1 MKYWMDLTRQD
12 NEFLNTVQIWQ
23 IRLFV
28 HYQSTSVVLALSTV
42 GEDESKTEMS
52 KLYIKDNVKMHMMI

>member
-1 MKYWMDLTRQD
+1 MDLTRQD

-28 HYQSTSVVLALSTV
+28 HYQSTSVVALSTV

-52 KLYIKDNVKMHMMI
+52 KLYIKDNVKMNMMI